1 MNVYKADLHIHT
13 VLSPCGDLEMSP
25 SNIIRQAK
33 EQKLDI
39 IGITDHNSTRH
50 CKLTAELGERQGI
63 FVLTGVE
70 ITTRE
75 EVHCLAFFEKPESID
90 IFQKYLEQSLPYIS
104 NNPQYFGFQVVVD
117 EHENIV
123 EEIDPLLITALKHS
137 IDDVRVKV
145 AELNGIFIPAHV
157 DRPRNGILDQLGFM
171 PDNLNPDAIEI
182 WNRNSRKTFLKTY
195 TGFDKY
201 QLLISSDSHTLQ
213 QIGTFYSELE
223 MQQIDFN
230 EIRRALTG
238 SEGRRILQQ

>member
-33 EQKLDI
+33 EKKLDI

-104 NNPQYFGFQVVVD
+104 NNPQYFGYQVVVD

-137 IDDVRVKV
+137 IDDVRMKV
-145 AELNGIFIPAHV
+145 AELSGIFIPAHV